1 MLVTTSQLKAL
12 LNKKAHR
19 VMRPKNAIASSPL
32 VTTAITLAVITILSY
47 FLAKIAWLAELGLS
61 SLPLAIILGIT
72 AGFFIRNPV
81 AAIPDKAAQFC
92 QQKLLRLGII
102 LFGFNL
108 TIQQLVALGW
118 QVIVID
124 LLIISTVLVVG
135 ITLGMRWLKLPK
147 ELAVLTSIG
156 SAVCGAAAIMAA
168 EPVVKGGH
176 KHVSVAVATV
186 VIFGTLSLLAYPL
199 LYPLL
204 ALSPEHFGI
213 FIGSTV
219 HEVAQAV
226 AAGETISPE
235 ALQTALLTKLVR
247 VLCLAPVV
255 VCLAL
260 VLFRTS
266 GKEQVKNGENLRD
279 KIVLPWFILYFLLA
293 IGVNSLIALPEAT
306 GELIQVISQLSLTAA
321 MAAMGFNTRLS
332 CLRQAGIKPLL
343 LAGILFVVLMATGVT
358 ANLVLLPKV

>member
-1 MLVTTSQLKAL
+1 
-12 LNKKAHR
+12 
-19 VMRPKNAIASSPL
+19 MRPKNAIASSPL